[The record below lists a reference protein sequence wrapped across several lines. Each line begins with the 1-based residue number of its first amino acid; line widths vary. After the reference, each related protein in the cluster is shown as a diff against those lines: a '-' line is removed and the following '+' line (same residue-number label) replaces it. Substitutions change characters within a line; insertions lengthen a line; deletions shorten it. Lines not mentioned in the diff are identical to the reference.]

1 MVTHT
6 CPKQLKFVVKII
18 VSNLIFIVVDL
29 CNQIHVIKE
38 H

>member
-1 MVTHT
+1 MVSHM

-18 VSNLIFIVVDL
+18 VSNPILIVIDL
-29 CNQIHVIKE
+29 CNQIHAIKE